1 MHGLINST
9 AAAWLTQTMSLLDLV
24 HDDLELALLEE
35 PLVEVVEHLEEEVHV
50 LLRHVLVDHLLQLL
64 REALQEREI
73 QIQFKI

>member
-9 AAAWLTQTMSLLDLV
+9 VAAWLTQTMSLLDLV

-35 PLVEVVEHLEEEVHV
+35 PLVEVVEHLEEEVDV

-64 REALQEREI
+64 SEALQERDPNPV
-73 QIQFKI
+73 